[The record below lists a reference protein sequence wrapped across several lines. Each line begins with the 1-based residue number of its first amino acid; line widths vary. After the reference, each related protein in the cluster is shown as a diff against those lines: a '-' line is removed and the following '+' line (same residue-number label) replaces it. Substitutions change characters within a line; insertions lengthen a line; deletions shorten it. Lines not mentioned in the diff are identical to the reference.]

1 MSVLVPKAFCN
12 HAHLLGNVI
21 RFDIPR
27 ADGLA
32 VCASVI
38 LSFIQALEISRTLQ
52 NTAQV
57 LEVTFHNMH
66 SLFTEIQRLDSNYII
81 HWKN

>member
-12 HAHLLGNVI
+12 HAHLPGNVI

-32 VCASVI
+32 VYASI
-38 LSFIQALEISRTLQ
+38 LSFIQASEISRTLQ

-57 LEVTFHNMH
+57 F
-66 SLFTEIQRLDSNYII
+66 
-81 HWKN
+81 